1 MTKYND
7 PLAYHE
13 AGHVVVMHAMG
24 YESPGVSVL
33 GSEEEGPYARSGIAA
48 GDPAVDLVV
57 TLAAGAAAEDL
68 YHEIQG
74 TGMRFYTSGICLTDF
89 TRIADLIGEDAS
101 GVDAPEQLLD
111 EEWWMDCV
119 DLALLSMLR
128 ANWTAVNALAEALL
142 KHGALDRADNGGDP
156 RSWSADFALCQH

>member
-1 MTKYND
+1 MTNCND
-7 PLAYHE
+7 LLAYHE

-33 GSEEEGPYARSGIAA
+33 ESEVEGPYARNGIAA
-48 GDPAVDLVV
+48 GDPALDLVV

-89 TRIADLIGEDAS
+89 TRVADLIGEDAW
-101 GVDAPEQLLD
+101 GVEAPEQLLE
-111 EEWWMDCV
+111 EEWWMDCM
-119 DLALLSMLR
+119 DLALSVLR

-142 KHGALDRADNGGDP
+142 KHGALDRAQITAVLREAG
-156 RSWSADFALCQH
+156 

>member
-1 MTKYND
+1 MTNYND
-7 PLAYHE
+7 LLAYHE

-33 GSEEEGPYARSGIAA
+33 ESEEEGPYARNGFAV
-48 GDPAVDLVV
+48 GDPVLDLMV

-68 YHEIQG
+68 YHESQG

-89 TRIADLIGEDAS
+89 TRVADLIGEDAW
-101 GVDAPEQLLD
+101 GVDAPEQLLE
-111 EEWWMDCV
+111 EEWWMDYV
-119 DLALLSMLR
+119 DLALSVLR

-142 KHGALDRADNGGDP
+142 KYGSLDGAQITAVIRAAG
-156 RSWSADFALCQH
+156 